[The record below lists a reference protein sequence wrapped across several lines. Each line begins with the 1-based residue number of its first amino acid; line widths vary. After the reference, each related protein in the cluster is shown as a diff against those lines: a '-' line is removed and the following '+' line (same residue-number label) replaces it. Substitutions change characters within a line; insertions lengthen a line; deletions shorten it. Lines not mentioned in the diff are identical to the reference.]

1 MFPPVWDAAHAGE
14 TVNGLTSGTAV
25 LGSISREHC
34 REFIYEKSPVGI
46 AVVELDG
53 RYLMANPAFQRM
65 LGYTEAEL
73 LELTPLD
80 IVVEADRPAMRERVS
95 QLGKGALR
103 QYQVQKRY
111 QCKDGGVIWVR
122 STISLI
128 PALAGLPQCV
138 LAIAED
144 ITECRHTEEELRKQR
159 EILQKVFDHI
169 PVMIRFTGADG
180 RTELVNREWE
190 RTTGWNLEEIQR
202 GGMDVFS
209 ECYPDPRDRR
219 QVLDFIHAA
228 PGGWVDFKPRV
239 RDGRTLDTTWAQV
252 RLSDGSTIGIGVDI
266 TERRRTEEALR
277 ESEQRLL
284 QLAERVCEVLWIAD
298 RKAHRV
304 LYVSPAY
311 EEIWGRSCDSI
322 YRDARSFQDA
332 IHPEDRQRYLD
343 VFEEHLRNPKPVEQ
357 KYRVIRP
364 DGSIRWIRDCSFPVR
379 DAAGEVYRY
388 VGIAEDITKRTQA
401 EEKRWRSEAYLAEAE
416 RLGHIGAWAIKLP
429 TTEITFWSPEHYR
442 IFGFD
447 PAKGLPA
454 WEAVQARVHPED
466 RAILGT
472 IIRAVSEQKGFEA
485 DYRIVIPDG
494 PVRHIHA
501 LGRPMPNAA
510 GEPVEYLGVSMDV
523 TERKAAE
530 EALQSS
536 VDQLRS
542 LAARIES
549 VREEER
555 TRLAREIHDELG
567 QALVGIEAN
576 VSSLSQLASSR
587 SREHARRCRDIMDLA
602 RNAVQSVGRIAT
614 ELRPGILDD
623 CGLVDAVEWEAQQFA
638 KRTRLKCVLDLP
650 PTDLDVERDAATAL
664 FRIFQEALSNIARHA
679 EATEFGVRLAE
690 ADGGLSMEVRD
701 NGRGFLEAQVSQR
714 TSLGL
719 LGMRERAALL
729 AGRLTVRSSPGAG
742 ATVTV
747 WIPTRGMKEPESD

>member
-1 MFPPVWDAAHAGE
+1 
-14 TVNGLTSGTAV
+14 
-25 LGSISREHC
+25 
-34 REFIYEKSPVGI
+34 
-46 AVVELDG
+46 
-53 RYLMANPAFQRM
+53 MANPAFQRM

-80 IVVEADRPAMRERVS
+80 TVVKADRPAMRDRVS
-95 QLGKGALR
+95 QLSKGAVR
-103 QYQVQKRY
+103 QYQLQKRY
-111 QCKDGGVIWVR
+111 QCKDGSVIWVR
-122 STISLI
+122 ATISPI
-128 PALAGLPQCV
+128 PALAGLPKCV
-138 LAIAED
+138 LAIAE
-144 ITECRHTEEELRKQR
+144 
-159 EILQKVFDHI
+159 
-169 PVMIRFTGADG
+169 
-180 RTELVNREWE
+180 
-190 RTTGWNLEEIQR
+190 
-202 GGMDVFS
+202 
-209 ECYPDPRDRR
+209 
-219 QVLDFIHAA
+219 
-228 PGGWVDFKPRV
+228 
-239 RDGRTLDTTWAQV
+239 
-252 RLSDGSTIGIGVDI
+252 DI

-284 QLAERVCEVLWIAD
+284 QLAEHVCDVLWIAD
-298 RKAHRV
+298 RKAERV

-332 IHPEDRQRYLD
+332 IHPEDRQRY
-343 VFEEHLRNPKPVEQ
+343 VEAFEEHLRNPKPAEQ
-357 KYRVIRP
+357 QYRVLRP

-379 DAAGEVYRY
+379 DAAGDVYRF
-388 VGIAEDITKRTQA
+388 VGIAEDITKRTQE
-401 EEKRWRSEAYLAEAE
+401 EEKLRRSEAYLAESE
-416 RLGHIGAWAIKLP
+416 RLGHIGAWAMKLP
-429 TTEITFWSPEHYR
+429 TIEITFWSPEHYR
-442 IFGFD
+442 IYGFD
-447 PAKGLPA
+447 PAKGLPS
-454 WEAVQARVHPED
+454 WEAVRARVHPED

-472 IIRAVSEQKGFEA
+472 IMRSVREKKGFEV

-510 GEPVEYLGVSMDV
+510 GEPVEYLGMSMDV

-576 VSSLSQLASSR
+576 VSSLRHLANPR
-587 SREHARRCRDIMDLA
+587 SREHARRCRDILNLA
-602 RNAVQSVGRIAT
+602 GSAIQSVRRIAT

-623 CGLVDAVEWEAQQFA
+623 CGLVDAVEFEAQQFA

-650 PTDLDVERDAATAL
+650 HTDLAIERDAATAL

-679 EATEFGVRLAE
+679 EATECGVRLAE
-690 ADGGLSMEVRD
+690 ADGGLCMEVRD
-701 NGRGFLEAQVSQR
+701 NGRGFPEAQESR
-714 TSLGL
+714 PTSLGL

-729 AGRLTVRSSPGAG
+729 AGRVTVKSSPGEG

-747 WIPTRGMKEPESD
+747 WIPTR